1 MAKCNGSWTIDK
13 LKGSFFCRI
22 WFIFHR
28 ICTEKDSIHTVP
40 TMNKNHIQRFWST
53 IVVVV
58 ILQSWIMA
66 KKYQSPWELSSCCTN
81 LWWWQA
87 QMDHELFWGGGMS
100 LGVFFHDEYGYGISK
115 GQKWLLLFVSV
126 KKLWQY
132 PIWTSHHYYTRSSIV
147 FWLVLIHNC

>member
-1 MAKCNGSWTIDK
+1 MVKRPHSMESWDIWCDLCMIFTIIVAQCDGIQTNHR

-58 ILQSWIMA
+58 ILQSWIMV
-66 KKYQSPWELSSCCTN
+66 KKYQSPWELTCMMYEFLPVTSVTRTMNSSGEVVCLQGYFFMMNTAMVSAKARN
-81 LWWWQA
+81 GSFY
-87 QMDHELFWGGGMS
+87 LF
-100 LGVFFHDEYGYGISK
+100 L
-115 GQKWLLLFVSV
+115 
-126 KKLWQY
+126 
-132 PIWTSHHYYTRSSIV
+132 
-147 FWLVLIHNC
+147 